1 MNSPTSS
8 ERKALVAYLQARRDV
23 FPAGEAGAEYPC
35 ILTVQK
41 LEQILAA
48 LKASPASQPDLF
60 ALQIPAD
67 LLADL
72 RTRPERIRPAN
83 LRELIA
89 PQPTA
94 TAAPGTAAAQATE

>member
-8 ERKALVAYLQARRDV
+8 ERKALVADLQARRDV
-23 FPAGEAGAEYPC
+23 FPAGEEGGHYPC
-35 ILTVQK
+35 IFTVQE
-41 LEQILAA
+41 LDRILAA
-48 LKASPASQPDLF
+48 LKAGPANQPDLF

-72 RTRPERIRPAN
+72 RTQPERIRPAP

-89 PQPTA
+89 PNTTA
-94 TAAPGTAAAQATE
+94 TAAPGKAAARTE

>member
-23 FPAGEAGAEYPC
+23 FPAGEAGGEYPC
-35 ILTVQK
+35 IFTVQE
-41 LEQILAA
+41 LDQILAA
-48 LKASPASQPDLF
+48 LKAGPASQPDLF

-72 RTRPERIRPAN
+72 RTQPERIRPAP

-89 PQPTA
+89 PPIHRMTDQEPA
-94 TAAPGTAAAQATE
+94 